1 MTSGNSLWVRTKEN
15 ARRRR
20 WLWIG
25 NCFVFF
31 MWMPIR
37 FLAMCS
43 SLQRD
48 YGTNAGDIFTDSAR
62 NLLMSN
68 IGFGNVSSL
77 TSYSVMYSS
86 FTTLL
91 LIMLSAVIAAMEGYS
106 YLYDRRKVDRFHSEP
121 VSCRIRFFSIYLNGF
136 KNFALPY
143 LCSVLLSVLIGGYY
157 HLLTGKMIGYFVGI
171 TVFTMLFFLAV
182 YHMAILA
189 VVLTGNYIAG
199 VCGILAFLGIEWGDP
214 ESGVQILSGILPY
227 FFIVLA

>member
-48 YGTNAGDIFTDSAR
+48 YGTNAGDIFADSAR

-136 KNFALPY
+136 KNFALTY
-143 LCSVLLSVLIGGYY
+143 LMSLI
-157 HLLTGKMIGYFVGI
+157 HI
-171 TVFTMLFFLAV
+171 
-182 YHMAILA
+182 
-189 VVLTGNYIAG
+189 
-199 VCGILAFLGIEWGDP
+199 
-214 ESGVQILSGILPY
+214 
-227 FFIVLA
+227 

>member
-48 YGTNAGDIFTDSAR
+48 YGTNAGDIFIDSAR

-68 IGFGNVSSL
+68 IGFGNVSS
-77 TSYSVMYSS
+77 
-86 FTTLL
+86 
-91 LIMLSAVIAAMEGYS
+91 
-106 YLYDRRKVDRFHSEP
+106 
-121 VSCRIRFFSIYLNGF
+121 
-136 KNFALPY
+136 
-143 LCSVLLSVLIGGYY
+143 
-157 HLLTGKMIGYFVGI
+157 
-171 TVFTMLFFLAV
+171 
-182 YHMAILA
+182 
-189 VVLTGNYIAG
+189 
-199 VCGILAFLGIEWGDP
+199 
-214 ESGVQILSGILPY
+214 
-227 FFIVLA
+227 

>member
-31 MWMPIR
+31 IWMPIR

-43 SLQRD
+43 SLHRD
-48 YGTNAGDIFTDSAR
+48 YGTNAGDVFTDSAR
-62 NLLMSN
+62 NLLMSS

-77 TSYSVMYSS
+77 SSYSAVYSS

-106 YLYDRRKVDRFHSEP
+106 YLIP
-121 VSCRIRFFSIYLNGF
+121 
-136 KNFALPY
+136 
-143 LCSVLLSVLIGGYY
+143 
-157 HLLTGKMIGYFVGI
+157 
-171 TVFTMLFFLAV
+171 
-182 YHMAILA
+182 
-189 VVLTGNYIAG
+189 
-199 VCGILAFLGIEWGDP
+199 
-214 ESGVQILSGILPY
+214 
-227 FFIVLA
+227 